1 MDRATWLAQRR
12 ETVREQYDLQ
22 SPNYNAE
29 GGDYPTPKHP
39 AFIGRLLD
47 ATPPDG
53 VVLDAACGA
62 GKWFAAVRDAGRR
75 VVGADQ
81 SAGMAE
87 QARALGLAERVEHI
101 GLQELAFEAEFDA
114 AMVID
119 AMENV
124 APEDWPVVAGN
135 LARAVKPGGGL
146 FLTLEEQED
155 EAIDASFRALTADG
169 QPAVRGEVVE
179 GDVAGYHYYP
189 GRAQALAWLTDA
201 GFTVLDED
209 YDDHGDW
216 GYRLFLLALTRSGD
230 Q

>member
-12 ETVREQYDLQ
+12 RAVREQYDAEA
-22 SPNYNAE
+22 PTYRTE

-39 AFIGRLLD
+39 AFIDRLLE

-62 GKWFAAVRDAGRR
+62 GKWFGAVREAGRR
-75 VVGADQ
+75 VVGTDQ
-81 SAGMAE
+81 SAGMVE
-87 QARALGLAERVEHI
+87 QALTTGLAERVEHI

-146 FLTLEEQED
+146 FVTLEEQED
-155 EAIDASFRALTADG
+155 EAIDATFRARRRWSARGPRRGHRGRRGGLPLLPRSRPGSRLVDRCRLHSARRG
-169 QPAVRGEVVE
+169 LRRPRGLGLPA
-179 GDVAGYHYYP
+179 P
-189 GRAQALAWLTDA
+189 PSSPNLGR
-201 GFTVLDED
+201 
-209 YDDHGDW
+209 
-216 GYRLFLLALTRSGD
+216 
-230 Q
+230 

>member
-12 ETVREQYDLQ
+12 QAVREQYDAEA
-22 SPNYNAE
+22 PTYRTE
-29 GGDYPTPKHP
+29 GGDYPTPRHR
-39 AFIGRLLD
+39 AFIDRLLE
-47 ATPPDG
+47 ATPAEG

-62 GKWFAAVRDAGRR
+62 GKWFAAVREAGRR

-87 QARALGLAERVEHI
+87 QARATGLAERVEDI
-101 GLQELAFEAEFDA
+101 GLQELAFEDDFDA

-146 FLTLEEQED
+146 FVTLEEQDD
-155 EAIDASFRALTADG
+155 EAIDATFRALIADG
-169 QPAVRGEVVE
+169 QPAVRGEVIE

-189 GRAQALAWLTDA
+189 GRAQALIWLTDA
-201 GFTVLDED
+201 GFTLLDED
-209 YDDHGDW
+209 VDDHGDW
-216 GYRLFLLALTRSGD
+216 SYRLFQMQRT
-230 Q
+230 

>member
-12 ETVREQYDLQ
+12 RAVREQYDAEA
-22 SPNYNAE
+22 PTYRTE

-39 AFIGRLLD
+39 AFIDRLLE

-62 GKWFAAVRDAGRR
+62 GKWFGAVREAGRR
-75 VVGADQ
+75 VVGTDQ
-81 SAGMAE
+81 SAGMVE
-87 QARALGLAERVEHI
+87 QALTTGLAERVEHI

-146 FLTLEEQED
+146 FVTLEEQED
-155 EAIDASFRALTADG
+155 EAINVTFRALAADG
-169 QPAVRGEVVE
+169 QPAVRGEVIE

-189 GRAQALAWLTDA
+189 GRAQALVWLTDA
-201 GFTVLDED
+201 GFTLLDED
-209 YDDHGDW
+209 SDDHGDW
-216 GYRLFLLALTRSGD
+216 GYRLLLLRRT
-230 Q
+230 